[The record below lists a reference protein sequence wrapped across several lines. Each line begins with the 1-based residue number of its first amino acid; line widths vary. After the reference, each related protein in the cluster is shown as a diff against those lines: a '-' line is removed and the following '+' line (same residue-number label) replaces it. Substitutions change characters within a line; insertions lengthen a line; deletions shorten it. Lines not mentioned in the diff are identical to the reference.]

1 MSSQVVSIFKPDW
14 RQLLVTQKIH
24 LASGLAPE
32 HFVDTQFSGVQVSL
46 ALATTTKAR
55 AKRAKIA
62 AYFMMTDEV
71 CQGKQKF
78 YLICEGRISVVTFA
92 ILIKIHYF

>member
-1 MSSQVVSIFKPDW
+1 M
-14 RQLLVTQKIH
+14 QKKH
-24 LASGLAPE
+24 LASRLAPE
-32 HFVDTQFSGVQVSL
+32 HFVDTQSSGVQVSS

-92 ILIKIHYF
+92 ILIKIHYFWIKLQNLFGNFQQGKFQ